1 MVLGEIEGMEGGGF
15 HERELSDMVLAH
27 VEFDNDVVLVV
38 VFGTEQELDSLNV
51 VTAQSYILQALEG
64 L

>member
-1 MVLGEIEGMEGGGF
+1 MEGGGF

-38 VFGTEQELDSLNV
+38 VFGTEQELNSLNV
-51 VTAQSYILQALEG
+51 VTAQSDILQALEG